1 LKYTKEEMLGKVD
14 HTLLKPEAT
23 AADIQ
28 ALCRE
33 AKQYGFASVCVNT
46 CYVKLAS
53 ELLRGSGVKVCCT
66 VGFPLG
72 AMAPKAKAFEAAQAV
87 ADGAEE
93 VDMVLWIGALRQ
105 GNTAAVQA
113 DIEGVVNACHPRA
126 IVKVI
131 LETCL
136 LTDAQIE
143 TACRLCVAAGAD
155 YVKTS
160 TGFSTAGATAEHV
173 ALMKRAVG
181 GRAKVK
187 AAGGI
192 RTYEDA
198 KRMIDAGADRIG
210 ASAGIAIVE
219 AAEQRGEQ

>member
-1 LKYTKEEMLGKVD
+1 MNIAKTID

-192 RTYEDA
+192 RTYEDV

>member
-1 LKYTKEEMLGKVD
+1 MNIAKTID

-72 AMAPKAKAFEAAQAV
+72 AMAPKAKVFEAAQAV

>member
-1 LKYTKEEMLGKVD
+1 MNIAKTID

-113 DIEGVVNACHPRA
+113 DIEGEVNACHPRA

-160 TGFSTAGATAEHV
+160 TGFSIAGATAEHV

-219 AAEQRGEQ
+219 AAE

>member
-1 LKYTKEEMLGKVD
+1 MNIAKTID

-143 TACRLCVAAGAD
+143 TACRLCVAAGAE

>member
-1 LKYTKEEMLGKVD
+1 MNIAKTID

-33 AKQYGFASVCVNT
+33 ASQYGFASVCVNT

-93 VDMVLWIGALRQ
+93 VDMVLWIGALKK
-105 GNTAAVQA
+105 GDTAAVQA
-113 DIEGVVNACHPRA
+113 DIEGVVNACHPKA

-136 LTDAQIE
+136 LTESQIE
-143 TACRLCVAAGAD
+143 TACRLCVAAGAE

-160 TGFSTAGATAEHV
+160 TGFSTAGATAGHV
-173 ALMKRAVG
+173 ALMKQAVG

-198 KRMIDAGADRIG
+198 VKMLNAGADRIG

-219 AAEQRGEQ
+219 AAKQHGEQ

>member
-1 LKYTKEEMLGKVD
+1 MNIAKTID

-23 AADIQ
+23 AADIE

-33 AKQYGFASVCVNT
+33 ARQYGFASVCVNT
-46 CYVKLAS
+46 CYVPLAS
-53 ELLRGSGVKVCCT
+53 ALLRGSGVKVCCT

-105 GNTAAVQA
+105 GDTAAVQA
-113 DIEGVVNACHPRA
+113 DIEGVVNACHPKA

-136 LTDAQIE
+136 LTESQIE
-143 TACRLCVAAGAD
+143 TACRPVSYTHLDVYKRQVYTTRLYTWLLGKSNAGLPTVTWYDARLYIGPMTSLSRET
-155 YVKTS
+155 YVS
-160 TGFSTAGATAEHV
+160 
-173 ALMKRAVG
+173 
-181 GRAKVK
+181 
-187 AAGGI
+187 
-192 RTYEDA
+192 
-198 KRMIDAGADRIG
+198 
-210 ASAGIAIVE
+210 
-219 AAEQRGEQ
+219 